1 MVASFAQ
8 LMAEQAQVA
17 VRLTGADHTSWNR
30 VWDVLEADSRW
41 WGLACRDNSLRYH
54 PEHIVE
60 SLQTMFD
67 RAGEQHGDWTL
78 QRYKEAIR
86 VILHENIHLLAA
98 RGTSHST
105 GMDAYKEQPA
115 HEVVEEATTE
125 LATQILLDRYIA
137 ELDLERIA
145 PGISEASTPP
155 PYGEYRP
162 AVERFANAVGARIEL
177 SGDEVILR
185 MAVVNAEDKF
195 RVAAELLYDK
205 TLSDVM
211 PAQARAGAVAEIEA
225 AMKPAFASIH
235 GYDPNDPL
243 DVKMSALAGLQAF
256 QQANTKIN
264 DIAEYWSANQD
275 LRRSMDAGLGAAPPL
290 HSTQGPASGTTAAPR
305 RSANQPQAHRQPPA
319 SRGD

>member
-1 MVASFAQ
+1 MVVSFAQ
-8 LMAEQAQVA
+8 LMGEQAQVA
-17 VRLTGADHTSWNR
+17 VRITGADHTSWNR
-30 VWDVLEADSRW
+30 VWDVLEADDRR

-60 SLQTMFD
+60 SLRTMFD
-67 RAGEQHGDWTL
+67 RAGERHGDWTL
-78 QRYKEAIR
+78 QRFKEAIR
-86 VILHENIHLLAA
+86 VVLHENIHLLAA

-105 GMDAYKEQPA
+105 GMDAYKEPA

-145 PGISEASTPP
+145 PGISEVSTPP

-162 AVERFANAVGARIEL
+162 AVERFANAVGARVEL
-177 SGDEVILR
+177 SGDKVILL

-205 TLSDVM
+205 TLSDVV
-211 PAQARAGAVAEIEA
+211 PEQARAGAVAEIEA

-235 GYDPNDPL
+235 GYDANDPL
-243 DVKMSALAGLQAF
+243 DVKMSAMAGLQAF
-256 QQANTKIN
+256 QQANAKVN
-264 DIAEYWSANQD
+264 DLAKYWSANQD
-275 LRRSMDAGLGAAPPL
+275 LRRSMDAGLGATPPL
-290 HSTQGPASGTTAAPR
+290 HSAQGPTPGAAPAPR
-305 RSANQPQAHRQPPA
+305 RSANQPQAHREPPT

>member
-1 MVASFAQ
+1 MD
-8 LMAEQAQVA
+8 EQARVA
-17 VRLTGADHTSWNR
+17 VRITGADHTSWNR
-30 VWDVLEADSRW
+30 VWDVLDPDDRR

-60 SLQTMFD
+60 SLRDMFN
-67 RAGEQHGDWTL
+67 RAGQQQGDWTL

-86 VILHENIHLLAA
+86 IILHENIHLLAA

-105 GMDAYKEQPA
+105 GFDAYKEPA

-145 PGISEASTPP
+145 PGISDVSTPP

-162 AVERFANAVGARIEL
+162 AVERFANAVGARVDM

-195 RVAAELLYDK
+195 RVVAELLYDR
-205 TLSDVM
+205 TLSEVV
-211 PAQARAGAVAEIEA
+211 PEQARAGAVAEIEA

-243 DVKMSALAGLQAF
+243 DVKMSALAGLEAF
-256 QQANTKIN
+256 QQANTKIH
-264 DIAEYWSANQD
+264 DIAEYWSSNQD
-275 LRRSMDAGLGAAPPL
+275 LRRSLDAGLGATPPLQTTHGPTPAPKAPPSSATSAPTRRTPN
-290 HSTQGPASGTTAAPR
+290 HTQP
-305 RSANQPQAHRQPPA
+305 HREPPT